1 MVLIDK
7 TKTTKPK
14 THVYMILDSSGSMGS
29 IWDQAIN
36 HFNEQVDD
44 LKKRSKEHDI
54 DVSLITFNS
63 DVTIA
68 RRLHQVS
75 TVRKI
80 SREDYS
86 PSGGTALFDAIG
98 YAIDDLQKHAKD
110 LQDENTGVLFLI
122 VTDGE
127 ENSSKEYS
135 RANLRSRMDLLKTQ
149 GWTFTFLAA
158 NVDPMEIH
166 QTFGV
171 SVNNIQ
177 VYDATEKGMTDGTY
191 ASTVA
196 SSGYF
201 GSRSAGLRSVD
212 NFYTND
218 VVSDSVQPV
227 DGTAD

>member
-7 TKTTKPK
+7 TKTVKPK
-14 THVYMILDSSGSMGS
+14 THVYMILDSSGSMDIIRG
-29 IWDQAIN
+29 QAIN

-44 LKKRSKEHDI
+44 LKKRGKEHDI

-68 RRLHQVS
+68 RRLHPVS

-80 SREDYS
+80 SGEDYV
-86 PSGGTALFDAIG
+86 PSGGTALFDAVG
-98 YAIDDLQKHAKD
+98 YAIDDLQKHATD
-110 LQDENTGVLFLI
+110 LEDKNTGVLFLI

-127 ENSSKEYS
+127 ENASKEYNQT
-135 RANLRSRMDLLKTQ
+135 NLRRRMDSLKEQ

-158 NVDPMEIH
+158 NVDPMAIH
-166 QTFGV
+166 NTWGI

-177 VYDATEKGMTDGTY
+177 VYDASEKGMTDGTY

-196 SSGYF
+196 STGYF
-201 GSRSAGLRSVD
+201 GARSAGLRSVD
-212 NFYTND
+212 NFYTHD
-218 VVSDSVQPV
+218 PDDLVPPAV
-227 DGTAD
+227 DTPD